1 VASKKTPS
9 TAEVYKK
16 PDTVTDFGRLSY
28 FKTKE
33 LLALLES
40 AIQVTKQ
47 EHGDCADLAL
57 LLNQFQSLVVWA
69 GQLRGNELL
78 LTGIFNGAFYV
89 DVEGDEIIVHD
100 TSGTRGPPQRRR
112 K

>member
-1 VASKKTPS
+1 
-9 TAEVYKK
+9 
-16 PDTVTDFGRLSY
+16 
-28 FKTKE
+28 
-33 LLALLES
+33 
-40 AIQVTKQ
+40 
-47 EHGDCADLAL
+47 
-57 LLNQFQSLVVWA
+57 VVWA